1 MISIISSVRLPR
13 VWKSWPSNSNSSFD
27 QPTPMVSTTR
37 LSEMTAA
44 VETALAT
51 IIGLRIGRTKA
62 LVVKRKRLVMVAKA
76 PIITIWSGQSVNSGQ
91 RREPSAV

>member
-1 MISIISSVRLPR
+1 MI
-13 VWKSWPSNSNSSFD
+13 
-27 QPTPMVSTTR
+27 R

-51 IIGLRIGRTKA
+51 TNGLRIGKTKA
-62 LVVKRKRLVMVAKA
+62 FVVNFSRLVMVAKA

-91 RREPSAV
+91 RRDPSGV